1 MKPTPRPDLTVT
13 PTGKLLT
20 EAIIDMLRQRKAEY
34 DAAQAAKKAA

>member
-20 EAIIDMLRQRKAEY
+20 AAIIAVLRERKA
-34 DAAQAAKKAA
+34 ALAAKKAA